1 MLIEVQHFQQL
12 ERNLANQ
19 FSQRLQYVLNH
30 GWGFSI
36 LDIDDDGLGMGRLGL
51 RQAKGVFQD
60 GTAFSIPSHEALPKP
75 MDVSAAQSG
84 DVACLAIQTARSGSP
99 EMAFGT
105 EDHVARYRAT
115 ETQVPDLCIGHEQS
129 GVPRFLMMETGQ
141 LQMRLCWFKQLRT
154 DEVGLPVA
162 KVSGRS
168 GSNVVMLDS
177 KFIPPLINA
186 RAHDALQSLVEELQS
201 VLMVRLS
208 KGAGLPALSNGGGLA
223 DLVELLL
230 RQALAEYRM
239 RLVQLDA
246 YEPLPPVLLY
256 QELMGLLGRLSVLP
270 GVEDELNGM
279 TFSYNHDDL
288 QGSFEPLTAM
298 LRRALARVIET
309 PLVPLRFEDRGD
321 QISVCI
327 LDKQWKLEKIV
338 FAISADMPSDILL
351 KLMPQQS
358 KLGPVEQIQ
367 KLVDLQ
373 LPGARLMALPHPPR
387 MVPYYANSVYF
398 AVEHTD
404 PYWAQMF
411 AGSALAIRIVG
422 DFPGL
427 RFDAWGL
434 RAGKLA

>member
-1 MLIEVQHFQQL
+1 
-12 ERNLANQ
+12 
-19 FSQRLQYVLNH
+19 
-30 GWGFSI
+30 
-36 LDIDDDGLGMGRLGL
+36 
-51 RQAKGVFQD
+51 
-60 GTAFSIPSHEALPKP
+60 
-75 MDVSAAQSG
+75 
-84 DVACLAIQTARSGSP
+84 
-99 EMAFGT
+99 
-105 EDHVARYRAT
+105 
-115 ETQVPDLCIGHEQS
+115 
-129 GVPRFLMMETGQ
+129 
-141 LQMRLCWFKQLRT
+141 
-154 DEVGLPVA
+154 
-162 KVSGRS
+162 
-168 GSNVVMLDS
+168 MLDS

-208 KGAGLPALSNGGGLA
+208 KGVGLPALSNGGGLA

-321 QISVCI
+321 HISVCI

-338 FAISADMPSDILL
+338 FAISADMPSDVLL